1 MRAFASGLALVL
13 ISCGAAAPAPSRAPS
28 AAPEP
33 AEDGAAVAAALTPRE
48 QALEAELR
56 ADVTALVKIGERNVD
71 KKWELASAAD
81 WLADRIEATGLG
93 LHREGY
99 EVGEVAAQNLAVE
112 VRGGALAQELI
123 VVGAHYDSAPGSPGA
138 DDNASGVAALLA
150 LARHFSKAQPAR
162 TLRFVWFVNE
172 EPPYFQ
178 TPQMGSMVYAKALA
192 ARGEQAVA
200 MVSVESIGVFSDA
213 PGSQR
218 YPGALAAKHPTV
230 GNFIA
235 VVGDERSAPLV
246 DRFAAAMKKSASL
259 PVESDSLPADLP
271 GVGWS
276 DHWAFWQIGVP
287 AIMVTDTAPFR
298 YAHYHKPTDTLEQLD
313 FARMARVTHG
323 MEVAL
328 EQLANDK
335 ELGR

>member
-13 ISCGAAAPAPSRAPS
+13 ISCGAAAPAPSRPP
-28 AAPEP
+28 AAEAGPVAQSEPE
-33 AEDGAAVAAALTPRE
+33 AAALTARE
-48 QALEAELR
+48 QTLEGELR

-81 WLADRIEATGLG
+81 WLADQVEAAGLA

-99 EVGEVAAQNLAVE
+99 EVGDVAAQNLAVE
-112 VRGGALAQELI
+112 VRGSTLADQVV
-123 VVGAHYDSAPGSPGA
+123 VVGAHYDTATGSPGA

-150 LARHFSKAQPAR
+150 LARHFSKRHPAR

-178 TPQMGSMVYAKALA
+178 TQEMGSLVYAKALA
-192 ARGEQAVA
+192 ARGETAVA
-200 MVSVESIGVFSDA
+200 MVSLESIGFYSDA

-218 YPGALAAKHPTV
+218 YPEALAAKHPAV

-246 DRFAAAMKKSASL
+246 ERFAAAMKKSASL

-298 YAHYHKPTDTLEQLD
+298 YPHYHKPTDTLEQLD

-323 MEVAL
+323 LEGAL
-328 EQLANDK
+328 EMLANDK
-335 ELGR
+335 GLGR